1 MTTALDTCILIDVFQ
16 GVGEFA
22 IPSAEALSQAR
33 REGPLVICELVY
45 AELAAFAQERAL
57 LEELLGELEIQVVEM
72 GREAAFAAGLR
83 FAEYRRAGGE
93 RRHIIADFLI
103 GAHAQQHAHRLLTR
117 DRGFFR
123 GAFPGLGLVEVSG

>member
-1 MTTALDTCILIDVFQ
+1 MTIAIDTCILIDVFQ

-57 LEELLGELEIQVVEM
+57 LDELLGELEIQVVEM

-83 FAEYRRAGGE
+83 FAEYRKAGGE
-93 RRHIIADFLI
+93 RRHIIADFII
-103 GAHAQQHAHRLLTR
+103 GAHAQHHAHRLLTR
-117 DRGFFR
+117 DRGFFG
-123 GAFPGLGLVEVSG
+123 GAFAGLELLEP